1 MMELLTVALFIFF
14 AYVIVKLAISLVTI
28 LPAVIGIALLLW
40 IIMYWPLMY
49 VLAVLVLILLV
60 LRYYGR

>member
-1 MMELLTVALFIFF
+1 MAELITVALLLFF
-14 AYVIVKLAISLVTI
+14 AYVMVKLTLSLVSL

-40 IIMYWPLMY
+40 IMLYWPLTY

-60 LRYYGR
+60 LRYFK